1 MPYIQEVGWEF
12 VGHKKHQRRRIMLAM
27 PAESVLGREDLA
39 PANSGNFRHINETI
53 SGEVGIRPS

>member
-1 MPYIQEVGWEF
+1 
-12 VGHKKHQRRRIMLAM
+12 MLAM